1 MKMRK
6 KLLYFLILLRAI
18 VGRDV
23 SAAELNPSVKSW
35 LAAQTNL
42 QSWTADF
49 VQTRTL
55 KSLAQP
61 LTTAGHVWFAA
72 PNQFRWELGNPPQTI
87 AVRGPTELLIFY
99 PRLKRVE
106 RFALTGDQPGRWR
119 DALSLLEA
127 GFPRSETELEAR
139 YNILSQTV
147 TGNIC
152 ELVLQPKS
160 SSARRMLRQIKIDVD
175 TGNFSLSGTELEFAD
190 GSTMRNDFKNSVL
203 NPKLDAQMFAPP
215 IPGDYKVVEP
225 LKQ

>member
-18 VGRDV
+18 GGRDV
-23 SAAELNPSVKSW
+23 AAAELNPAVKSW

-72 PNQFRWELGNPPQTI
+72 PNQFRWELGSPPQTI

-127 GFPRSETELEAR
+127 GFPRSESELEAR
-139 YNILSQTV
+139 YNILSQNV
-147 TGNIC
+147 SGNIC

-160 SSARRMLRQIKIDVD
+160 SSARRMLRQIKIDFD
-175 TGNFSLSGTELEFAD
+175 ARNLSLSGTELEFAD
-190 GSTMRNDFKNSVL
+190 GSTMRNDFKNPVL